1 MQYLDCP
8 NCHAR
13 LRSGLLW
20 LALESCPRCGA
31 SLPQPHPRLGTRLR
45 TAVSAR
51 RRTNGAAMDWE
62 EITRSQYAHR
72 QYVSRRQGRATE
84 GDGDAAA

>member
-8 NCHAR
+8 NCRTR

-20 LALESCPRCGA
+20 LALETCPRCGA
-31 SLPQPHPRLGTRLR
+31 SLPQPRPTVSTRLR

-51 RRTNGAAMDWE
+51 RRTNGAAIDWE

-72 QYVSRRQGRATE
+72 DYVSRRDGHATG
-84 GDGDAAA
+84 GDRGGPA